1 MRALLPMLCLLAALP
16 LLAACSDTGPEET
29 KSYGQGTF
37 VQGGTCFTRNR
48 KGQLVRVSPTNCPSL
63 RANQAEETGEA
74 ASTGAETTPTE

>member
-1 MRALLPMLCLLAALP
+1 MRPLLPLLGMLVALP
-16 LLAACSDTGPEET
+16 LMTACSASGPEET

-63 RANQAEETGEA
+63 RSEGTEEA
-74 ASTGAETTPTE
+74 ASEETESTPTE